1 MGLLQGAL
9 LIAVVSGVFRLVRRG
24 TGTHAIMVVVW
35 LSLAY
40 MLSHLPVYA
49 LARFSV
55 VIIPSLV
62 AAAVAAHSCEA
73 KPEGAQEVR
82 PGGAV

>member
-1 MGLLQGAL
+1 
-9 LIAVVSGVFRLVRRG
+9 
-24 TGTHAIMVVVW
+24 MVVVW